1 MSRSDGSSWMSGES
15 PQGRVLAFNAG
26 SSTVK
31 LALFDA
37 PSRREVAR
45 GLLDLQRSPL
55 RLVLQ
60 NDTGQLVV
68 PLDAPVTDSLHEV
81 VDALLAQLESRDALS
96 GIAAVGHRVV
106 HGGSLFDRAVRVDA
120 GTLDRIEA
128 LAFLAPLHQGQGIRV
143 MRAIRALRPA
153 LPQTASFDT
162 AFHATQDPLLRRFA
176 LPRAF
181 HDEGLM
187 RYGFHGLSYACIA
200 RELARRA
207 PAAAA
212 GRVVALHLG
221 SGASLCAMR
230 AGRSIDA
237 SMGFSTLDGVPM
249 ATRCGALDPGAVL
262 YLLQHRGMSPA
273 QVEDLLYHRSGL
285 LGVSGRSADVRTLQR
300 DAPSCPDAAEALA
313 LLAARCAG
321 EVGRLASSLQ
331 GVDAL
336 VFTAGIGEHDAAMR
350 AAIAS
355 RLRWLGVSI
364 DAQAN
369 ESHAERIDATRSD
382 VAVFV
387 IPTDEE
393 SVIAGETLD
402 LLAQAP

>member
-1 MSRSDGSSWMSGES
+1 MPRTASSLRTGSDSSNGL
-15 PQGRVLAFNAG
+15 VLVFNAG
-26 SSTVK
+26 SSTIK
-31 LALFDA
+31 LALYGVS
-37 PSRREVAR
+37 SRRELAR
-45 GLLDLQRSPL
+45 GLVDLQRSPL
-55 RLVLQ
+55 RLVLLR
-60 NDTGQLVV
+60 DGSHEVR

-81 VDALLAQLESRDALS
+81 IDALLVQLESHDAL
-96 GIAAVGHRVV
+96 GGVVAVGHRVV
-106 HGGSLFDRAVRVDA
+106 HGGRRFDRAVRVDDE
-120 GTLDRIEA
+120 TLDQIDA
-128 LAFLAPLHQGQGIRV
+128 LTFLAPLHQGHAIRL
-143 MRAIRALRPA
+143 MRAIHALRPA

-176 LPRAF
+176 LPRAL

-187 RYGFHGLSYACIA
+187 RYGFHGLSYAWIA
-200 RELARRA
+200 GELARHA
-207 PAAAA
+207 PATAA

-249 ATRCGALDPGAVL
+249 ATRCGALDPGAIL
-262 YLLQHRGMSPA
+262 YLLQRRGMTPA
-273 QVEDLLYHRSGL
+273 EVEDLLYHHSGL
-285 LGVSGRSADVRTLQR
+285 LGVSGRSADVRTLEQ
-300 DAPSCPDAAEALA
+300 DAAAWPAAAEALA

-321 EVGRLASSLQ
+321 EVGRLAASLQ

-336 VFTAGIGEHDAAMR
+336 VFTAGIGEHDAALR
-350 AAIAS
+350 AAICA
-355 RLRWLGVSI
+355 RLGWLGVAI

-369 ESHAERIDATRSD
+369 ERHARRIEASGGG

-393 SVIAGETLD
+393 SVIAGEALD
-402 LLAQAP
+402 LLAGAA

>member
-1 MSRSDGSSWMSGES
+1 MSRSAMSSRVSSVSSSGLLL
-15 PQGRVLAFNAG
+15 VFNAG
-26 SSTVK
+26 SSSIK
-31 LALFDA
+31 LALHDA
-37 PSRREVAR
+37 TSRREVAR
-45 GLLDLQRSPL
+45 GLLDLQRFPL
-55 RLVLQ
+55 RLILHRGSAHDVL
-60 NDTGQLVV
+60 

-81 VDALLAQLESRDALS
+81 IDALLVQLESHHAL
-96 GIAAVGHRVV
+96 GDVVAVGHRVV
-106 HGGSLFDRAVRVDA
+106 HGGRRFDRAVRVDA
-120 GTLDRIEA
+120 ETLDQIEA
-128 LAFLAPLHQGQGIRV
+128 LTFLAPLHQGQGVRL
-143 MRAIRALRPA
+143 MRAINALRPA

-176 LPRAF
+176 LPRAL

-187 RYGFHGLSYACIA
+187 RYGFHGLSYAWIA

-249 ATRCGALDPGAVL
+249 GTRCGALDPGAVL
-262 YLLQHRGMSPA
+262 YLLQHRGMTPA
-273 QVEDLLYHRSGL
+273 QVEDLVYHRSGL
-285 LGVSGRSADVRTLQR
+285 LGVSGRSADVRTLEHE
-300 DAPSCPDAAEALA
+300 AATWPAAAEALA
-313 LLAARCAG
+313 LFAARCAG
-321 EVGRLASSLQ
+321 EVGRLAASLQ

-336 VFTAGIGEHDAAMR
+336 VFTAGIGEHDAALR
-350 AAIAS
+350 AAIAA
-355 RLRWLGVSI
+355 RLGWLGVAI

-369 ESHAERIDATRSD
+369 ERHAERIDASLSD

-393 SVIAGETLD
+393 SVIAGEALD
-402 LLAQAP
+402 LLAATA